1 MSVTRKG
8 LAGVILT
15 SALLLANFQAPALA
29 ASPHVNEST
38 RKTQSSSKQF
48 VIKGKKGKDTTYV
61 ALKEDQLAEFLYS
74 MSTGDFATTI
84 AMVEAKTV
92 VSADAGTKVRLLET
106 VTFRGPKTSTSLAKV
121 RLMSGD
127 GNGMEV
133 WLLKDAL
140 R

>member
-1 MSVTRKG
+1 
-8 LAGVILT
+8 
-15 SALLLANFQAPALA
+15 
-29 ASPHVNEST
+29 
-38 RKTQSSSKQF
+38 
-48 VIKGKKGKDTTYV
+48 
-61 ALKEDQLAEFLYS
+61 